1 MKTILEC
8 FKQNRQVWAWA
19 VIVCMLLIFIGHAP
33 VLPIVTGGLLAVVI
47 TSLRALGS
55 NQKKPWQTGS
65 QR

>member
-1 MKTILEC
+1 
-8 FKQNRQVWAWA
+8 
-19 VIVCMLLIFIGHAP
+19 MLLIFIGHAP

-47 TSLRALGS
+47 TSLRALAS

>member
-1 MKTILEC
+1 MKTIFEC

-19 VIVCMLLIFIGHAP
+19 AIVCMFLIFIGHAP
-33 VLPIVTGGLLAVVI
+33 VLPIFTGGLLAVVI

-65 QR
+65 

>member
-1 MKTILEC
+1 MKIILES

-19 VIVCMLLIFIGHAP
+19 VIVCMLLITVGHAP
-33 VLPIVTGGLLAVVI
+33 ALPIITGGLLAVVI
-47 TSLRALGS
+47 TSVRALGS